1 MRFLLLLGI
10 AFTIFININPAG
22 NPLYAQPVNATH
34 TASAGIDIT
43 ENTGGG

>member
-10 AFTIFININPAG
+10 AFTIFIIINSAG
-22 NPLYAQPVNATH
+22 NSVYAQPVNATH